1 VLASNTLASSFMIRP
16 DVADVALLHHCAAGG
31 VMASIECSNPQLKLV
46 ALLPCQ
52 STSSIRARWT
62 ILTTANHY
70 RALMFR

>member
-1 VLASNTLASSFMIRP
+1 MLLMLLCFTIALQVASGLQSNAAIHSS
-16 DVADVALLHHCAAGG
+16 AY
-31 VMASIECSNPQLKLV
+31 LKLV